1 MITNININNWKKH
14 LSAGVFSFL
23 LTPSSFLVI
32 SFLLTSCSDFLE
44 EQVPQATLT
53 QDEVKKPEY
62 IDNVLIS
69 AYAGLVSIEDMNA
82 SFSLWNYDTRSD
94 DAYVGGSDFSD
105 GEPFHRLEKSTG
117 VMTTDW
123 PFSSIWTKMYNYL
136 SRVSLSLDI
145 LSSADQENST
155 IQQRTAEMKFL
166 RAYGHFQLKRLF
178 KKIPFV
184 NKPNME
190 EEDYN
195 NLSNTEYTN
204 DEGWQQIIN
213 DLEDAYAVLPATQ
226 SDKGRPTKAAC
237 AAFLAKVYLYKA
249 YRQDDANSNQVT
261 GINDADL
268 QKVVEYTNASLYNG
282 YGLESDLHNNFR
294 PEEQYENGKESLWAI
309 QYSRNDGTVYGN
321 LNFSNRLI
329 VPCIPKVHDSGC
341 DFYKPSHNLVSAYRT
356 NSNGLPLLDT
366 FADEEYTVGSSQTV
380 DPRLFVTVGVP
391 GTPYMFNPSFM
402 ISESNAWSRS
412 GGAFGYFVS
421 LKQNVDPALT
431 DSYLYLCDSQWAS
444 SMNRVVFRYA
454 DVLLMRAEALV
465 QLGQTAEAITLVNQV
480 RERAAGMAVNSVVS
494 NYPNKY
500 GVHYAVGKYSGSYT
514 KDEAMKIVKMER
526 RLELAMECERFFDLV
541 RWGDAATV
549 LNRYYTSESGKMSFL
564 SGSQFTADKNEYLP
578 VPYEQ
583 MAASNGHYT
592 QNCGQW

>member
-1 MITNININNWKKH
+1 MKTIYRSICAICAICG
-14 LSAGVFSFL
+14 LM
-23 LTPSSFLVI
+23 
-32 SFLLTSCSDFLE
+32 SCTKFLE

-69 AYAGLVSIEDMNA
+69 AYAGLVTIEDMNA
-82 SFSLWNYDTRSD
+82 SFSLWNYDVRSD
-94 DAYVGGSDFSD
+94 DAYVGGSSFSD
-105 GEPFHRLEKSTG
+105 GEPFHHLERGTG
-117 VMTTDW
+117 ITTDAW
-123 PFSSIWTKMYNYL
+123 PFNSIWDKLYKYL

-145 LSSADQENST
+145 LASADQENAT

-184 NKPNME
+184 NKLNMQE
-190 EEDYN
+190 ADYN

-213 DLEDAYAVLPATQ
+213 DLEEAYKVLPTTQ
-226 SDKGRPTKAAC
+226 AEKGRPTKAAA

-249 YRQDDANSNQVT
+249 YHQDDANSNQVT
-261 GINDADL
+261 SVNTEDL
-268 QKVVEYTNASLYNG
+268 QKVVEYTNLSIYNG

-294 PEEQYENGKESLWAI
+294 PEEQYENGKESIWSI
-309 QYSRNDGTVYGN
+309 QYSKNDGTTYGN

-356 NSNGLPLLDT
+356 NSNGLPLLDN
-366 FADEEYTVGSSQTV
+366 FADVEYTVGSNQTV

-391 GTPYMFNPSFM
+391 GAPYMFNTSYM
-402 ISESNAWSRS
+402 MAESNTWSRS

-431 DSYLYLCDSQWAS
+431 DSYLFLCDSQWAS
-444 SMNRVVFRYA
+444 SMNRVVLRYA
-454 DVLLMRAEALV
+454 DVLLMRAEALA
-465 QLGQTAEAITLVNQV
+465 QLNQTAEAIALVNQV
-480 RERAAGMAVNSVVS
+480 RDRAAGMATNSIVS
-494 NYPNKY
+494 NYSTKY
-500 GVHYAVGKYSGSYT
+500 GVHYAVGKYNGSYS
-514 KDEAMKIVKMER
+514 KDEAMKIIKMER

-549 LNRYYTSESGKMSFL
+549 INKYYTTESQKMSFL
-564 SGSQFTADKNEYLP
+564 VGSQFTANMNEYLP
-578 VPYEQ
+578 IPKEQ
-583 MAASNGHYT
+583 MSASNGHYT
-592 QNCGQW
+592 QNCGQWQ

>member
-1 MITNININNWKKH
+1 MITYSIKNTFV
-14 LSAGVFSFL
+14 ACL
-23 LTPSSFLVI
+23 LCGSIAAAF
-32 SFLLTSCSDFLE
+32 TSCSDFLD

-53 QDEVKKPEY
+53 QDEVKNPEY

-69 AYAGLVSIEDMNA
+69 AYAGLLSIEDMNS

-105 GEPFHRLEKSTG
+105 GEPFHILEKSSG
-117 VMTTDW
+117 IMTTDW
-123 PFSSIWTKMYNYL
+123 PYNDIWNRFYKYL
-136 SRVSLSLDI
+136 SRISLSLDM
-145 LSSADQENST
+145 LAVADQENTT

-184 NKPNME
+184 NKLNME

-213 DLEDAYAVLPATQ
+213 DLEDAYAVLPVEQ
-226 SDKGRPTKAAC
+226 IEKGRPTKAAC

-261 GINDADL
+261 GINEADL
-268 QKVVEYTNASLYNG
+268 QKVIEYTNPSIYTG
-282 YGLESDLHNNFR
+282 YGLENDLHNNFR

-321 LNFSNRLI
+321 LNFSYRLI

-341 DFYKPSHNLVSAYRT
+341 DFYKPSINLVNAYRT
-356 NSNGLPLLDT
+356 TSDGLPIFDNAPA
-366 FADEEYTVGSSQTV
+366 ADYAVGSTQTV

-391 GTPYMFNPSFM
+391 ETPYMFNTNFM
-402 ISESNAWSRS
+402 MSRTNTWSRS
-412 GGAFGYFVS
+412 GGTYGYFVS

-431 DSYLYLCDSQWAS
+431 DSYLFVCDNQWAS

-454 DVLLMRAEALV
+454 DVLLMRAEAMA
-465 QLGQTAEAITLVNQV
+465 QTGKTADAIVLVNQV
-480 RERAAGMAVNSVVS
+480 RDRAAGMAKNSIVA

-500 GVHYAVGKYSGSYT
+500 GVHFAIGKYNGSYS
-514 KDEAMKIVKMER
+514 KEEAMKIIKMER
-526 RLELAMECERFFDLV
+526 RLELAMESERFFDLV

-549 LNRYYTSESGKMSFL
+549 INRFYSSESEKMEFL
-564 SGSQFTADKNEYLP
+564 KDSKFTANKNEYLP
-578 VPYEQ
+578 VPFEQ
-583 MAASNGHYT
+583 LAASNGHYT

>member
-1 MITNININNWKKH
+1 MKTKIYNKV
-14 LSAGVFSFL
+14 LAGVFSFL
-23 LTPSSFLVI
+23 LPLSSFLV
-32 SFLLTSCSDFLE
+32 SSCSDFLE

-53 QDEVKKPEY
+53 QDEVKNPEY

-105 GEPFHRLEKSTG
+105 GEPFHRLERSVG

-123 PFSSIWTKMYNYL
+123 PFSSIWNKFYNYL
-136 SRVSLSLDI
+136 SRVNLSLDI
-145 LSSADQENST
+145 LVSSDQDNAT

-213 DLEDAYAVLPATQ
+213 DLEEAYAVLPAVQ
-226 SDKGRPTKAAC
+226 AEKGRPTKAAC
-237 AAFLAKVYLYKA
+237 AAFLAKAYLYKA
-249 YRQDDANSNQVT
+249 YRQDDANTNQVT
-261 GINDADL
+261 AINAEDL
-268 QKVVEYTNASLYNG
+268 QKVVDYTNPAIYTG
-282 YGLESDLHNNFR
+282 YGLETDMHNNFR

-341 DFYKPSHNLVSAYRT
+341 DFYKPSHNLVDAYRT
-356 NSNGLPLLDT
+356 NSDGLPMLDN
-366 FADEEYTVGSSQTV
+366 FASVDYTVGSNQTV

-402 ISESNAWSRS
+402 IAESNAWSRS
-412 GGAFGYFVS
+412 GGTFGYYVS
-421 LKQNVDPALT
+421 LKQNVDPSLT

-444 SMNRVVFRYA
+444 SMNRIVFRYA
-454 DVLLMRAEALV
+454 DVLLMRAEALA
-465 QLGQTAEAITLVNQV
+465 QLGQTSEAMALVNQV
-480 RERAAGMAVNSVVS
+480 RDRAAGMVANSVVS
-494 NYPNKY
+494 NYPTKY
-500 GVHYAVGKYSGSYT
+500 GVHYAVGKYNGSYS
-514 KDEAMKIVKMER
+514 KDEAMKIIKMER
-526 RLELAMECERFFDLV
+526 RLELAMESERFFDLV
-541 RWGDAATV
+541 RWGDAATT
-549 LNRYYTSESGKMSFL
+549 LNKFYSSESEKMNFL
-564 SGSQFTADKNEYLP
+564 SGSQFTANKNEYLP
-578 VPYEQ
+578 VPFEQ

>member
-1 MITNININNWKKH
+1 MKTTYKLI
-14 LSAGVFSFL
+14 S
-23 LTPSSFLVI
+23 VI
-32 SFLLTSCSDFLE
+32 SIIFGMTSCSDFLD

-53 QDEVKKPEY
+53 QDEVKNPEY

-69 AYAGLVSIEDMNA
+69 AYAGLVTIEDMNA

-105 GEPFHRLEKSTG
+105 GEPFHRLERSTG

-123 PFSSIWTKMYNYL
+123 PFSSIWTKFYNYL

-145 LSSADQENST
+145 LASADQENPI

-184 NKPNME
+184 NKLNME
-190 EEDYN
+190 EADYN
-195 NLSNTEYTN
+195 ALSNTEYTN

-213 DLEDAYAVLPATQ
+213 DLQEAYAVLPTVQ
-226 SDKGRPTKAAC
+226 SEKGRPTKAAC

-249 YRQDDANSNQVT
+249 YRQDDANTNQVT
-261 GINDADL
+261 AISNEDL
-268 QKVVEYTNASLYNG
+268 QKVLEYTEASLYNG
-282 YGLESDLHNNFR
+282 YGLEPDLHNNFR
-294 PEEQYENGKESLWAI
+294 PEEQYENGKESIWAI

-341 DFYKPSHNLVSAYRT
+341 DFYKPSFSLVNAYRT
-356 NSNGLPLLDT
+356 NSNGLPMLDN
-366 FADEEYTVGSSQTV
+366 APSEDYKVGSTQTV

-391 GTPYMFNPSFM
+391 GTPYMFNTNFM
-402 ISESNAWSRS
+402 IAESNAWSRS
-412 GGAFGYFVS
+412 GGTYGYFVS

-454 DVLLMRAEALV
+454 DVLLMRAEAFA
-465 QLGQTAEAITLVNQV
+465 QLGQSAEAISLVNQV
-480 RERAAGMAVNSVVS
+480 RKRAVDMIGGSVVAS
-494 NYPNKY
+494 YPNKY
-500 GVHYAVGKYSGSYT
+500 GVHYAVGMYNGSYS
-514 KDEAMKIVKMER
+514 KDETMSIVKMER
-526 RLELAMECERFFDLV
+526 RLELAMESERFFDLV

-549 LNRYYTSESGKMSFL
+549 LNRYYSEESQKMNFL
-564 SGSQFTADKNEYLP
+564 DGSQFTANKNEYLP
-578 VPYEQ
+578 VPWEQ

>member
-1 MITNININNWKKH
+1 MKTTYRIIC
-14 LSAGVFSFL
+14 
-23 LTPSSFLVI
+23 VI
-32 SFLLTSCSDFLE
+32 CAICGLWSCSDFLD

-53 QDEVKKPEY
+53 QDEVKNPEY

-69 AYAGLVSIEDMNA
+69 AYDGLVSIEDMNA

-123 PFSSIWTKMYNYL
+123 PFSSIWTRFYNYL
-136 SRVSLSLDI
+136 SRVSLSIDI
-145 LSSADQENST
+145 LASADQENAT

-184 NKPNME
+184 NKPNMQ

-213 DLEDAYAVLPATQ
+213 DLEDAYAVLPEAQTE
-226 SDKGRPTKAAC
+226 KGRPTKAAC

-249 YRQDDANSNQVT
+249 YRQDDASSNQVT
-261 GINDADL
+261 AINEADL
-268 QKVVEYTNASLYNG
+268 QKVVDYTNPAIYTKAG
-282 YGLESDLHNNFR
+282 YGLEPDMHNNFR

-356 NSNGLPLLDT
+356 NSDGLPMLDT
-366 FADEEYTVGSSQTV
+366 FADEEYTVGSAQTV

-402 ISESNAWSRS
+402 IAESNAWSRS
-412 GGAFGYFVS
+412 GGTFGYFVS

-444 SMNRVVFRYA
+444 SMNRIVLRYA
-454 DVLLMRAEALV
+454 DVLLMRAEAQA
-465 QLGQTAEAITLVNQV
+465 QLGQTSEAIALVNQV
-480 RERAAGMAVNSVVS
+480 RERAAGMAKSSVVS
-494 NYPNKY
+494 NYSNKY
-500 GVHYAVGKYSGSYT
+500 GVHYAVGKYSGSYS
-514 KDEAMKIVKMER
+514 KDEAMKIIKMER
-526 RLELAMECERFFDLV
+526 RLELAMESERFFDLV

-549 LNRYYTSESGKMSFL
+549 LNKYYSTESEKMNFL
-564 SGSQFTADKNEYLP
+564 SGSQFTANKNEYLP
-578 VPYEQ
+578 IPFEQ
-583 MAASNGHYT
+583 IAASNGHYT
-592 QNCGQW
+592 QNCGNW

>member
-1 MITNININNWKKH
+1 MKTTYKLI
-14 LSAGVFSFL
+14 S
-23 LTPSSFLVI
+23 VI
-32 SFLLTSCSDFLE
+32 SIIFGMTSCSDFLE

-53 QDEVKKPEY
+53 QDEVKNPEY
-62 IDNVLIS
+62 VDNVLIS
-69 AYAGLVSIEDMNA
+69 AYAGLVTIEDMNA

-123 PFSSIWTKMYNYL
+123 PFSSIWNKFYNYL

-145 LSSADQENST
+145 LASADQESPI
-155 IQQRTAEMKFL
+155 IQERTAEMKFL

-184 NKPNME
+184 NKPNMQE
-190 EEDYN
+190 ADYN
-195 NLSNTEYTN
+195 ALSNTEYTN

-213 DLEDAYAVLPATQ
+213 DLQDAYAVLPAVQ
-226 SDKGRPTKAAC
+226 SEKGRPTKAAC

-249 YRQDDANSNQVT
+249 YHQDDANTNQVT
-261 GINDADL
+261 SISSEDL
-268 QKVVEYTNASLYNG
+268 QKVVQYTEASLYSG
-282 YGLESDLHNNFR
+282 YGLEPDLHNNFR
-294 PEEQYENGKESLWAI
+294 PEEQYENGKESIWAI

-341 DFYKPSHNLVSAYRT
+341 DFYKPSINLVNAYRT
-356 NSNGLPLLDT
+356 NSNGLPMASSATTD
-366 FADEEYTVGSSQTV
+366 DYKVGSAQTV

-391 GTPYMFNPSFM
+391 GTPYMFNTNFM
-402 ISESNAWSRS
+402 MSESNAWSRS
-412 GGAFGYFVS
+412 GGTFGYFVS

-431 DSYLYLCDSQWAS
+431 DIYLYLCDSQWAS
-444 SMNRVVFRYA
+444 SMNRIVFRYA
-454 DVLLMRAEALV
+454 DVLLMRAEALA
-465 QLGQTAEAITLVNQV
+465 QLGQTAEAIALVNQV
-480 RERAAGMAVNSVVS
+480 RKRAADMASASIVS

-500 GVHYAVGKYSGSYT
+500 GVHYAVGMYNGSYS
-514 KDEAMKIVKMER
+514 KEEAMEIVKTER
-526 RLELAMECERFFDLV
+526 RLELAMESERFFDLV

-549 LNRYYTSESGKMSFL
+549 LNRYYSEESQKMIFL
-564 SGSQFTADKNEYLP
+564 AGSQFTANKNEYLP
-578 VPYEQ
+578 VPWEQ

>member
-1 MITNININNWKKH
+1 
-14 LSAGVFSFL
+14 
-23 LTPSSFLVI
+23 
-32 SFLLTSCSDFLE
+32 
-44 EQVPQATLT
+44 
-53 QDEVKKPEY
+53 
-62 IDNVLIS
+62 
-69 AYAGLVSIEDMNA
+69 
-82 SFSLWNYDTRSD
+82 
-94 DAYVGGSDFSD
+94 
-105 GEPFHRLEKSTG
+105 
-117 VMTTDW
+117 MTTDW
-123 PFSSIWTKMYNYL
+123 PYNDIWNRFYKYL
-136 SRVSLSLDI
+136 SRISLSLDM
-145 LSSADQENST
+145 LAVADQENTT

-184 NKPNME
+184 NKLNME

-213 DLEDAYAVLPATQ
+213 DLEDAYAVLPVEQ
-226 SDKGRPTKAAC
+226 IEKGRPTKAAC

-261 GINDADL
+261 GINEADL
-268 QKVVEYTNASLYNG
+268 QKVIEYTNPSIYTG
-282 YGLESDLHNNFR
+282 YGLENDLHNNFR

-321 LNFSNRLI
+321 LNFSYRLI

-341 DFYKPSHNLVSAYRT
+341 DFYKPSINLVNAYRT
-356 NSNGLPLLDT
+356 TSDGLPIFDNAPA
-366 FADEEYTVGSSQTV
+366 ADYAVGSTQTV

-391 GTPYMFNPSFM
+391 ETPYMFNTNFM
-402 ISESNAWSRS
+402 MSRTNTWSRS
-412 GGAFGYFVS
+412 GGTYGYFVS

-431 DSYLYLCDSQWAS
+431 DSYLFVCDNQWAS

-454 DVLLMRAEALV
+454 DVLLMRAEAMA
-465 QLGQTAEAITLVNQV
+465 QTGKTADAIVLVNQV
-480 RERAAGMAVNSVVS
+480 RDRAAGMAKNSIVA

-500 GVHYAVGKYSGSYT
+500 GVHFAIGKYNGSYS
-514 KDEAMKIVKMER
+514 KEEAMKIIKMER
-526 RLELAMECERFFDLV
+526 RLELAMESERFFDLV

-549 LNRYYTSESGKMSFL
+549 INRFYSSESEKMEFL
-564 SGSQFTADKNEYLP
+564 KDSKFTSNKNEYLP
-578 VPYEQ
+578 VPFEQ
-583 MAASNGHYT
+583 LAASNGHYT

>member
-1 MITNININNWKKH
+1 MKTTYIKYICII
-14 LSAGVFSFL
+14 SAICG
-23 LTPSSFLVI
+23 LTA
-32 SFLLTSCSDFLE
+32 CSDFLE

-53 QDEVKKPEY
+53 QDEVKNPEY

-94 DAYVGGSDFSD
+94 DSYVGGSDFSD

-123 PFSSIWTKMYNYL
+123 PFSSIWNKLYNYL
-136 SRVSLSLDI
+136 SRVSLSLDM
-145 LSSADQENST
+145 LETANQENAT

-184 NKPNME
+184 NKSNMQ

-213 DLEDAYAVLPATQ
+213 DLEDAYAVLPETQ
-226 SDKGRPTKAAC
+226 AEKGRPTKAAC

-249 YRQDDANSNQVT
+249 YRQDDANNNQVT
-261 GINDADL
+261 AINEADL
-268 QKVVEYTNASLYNG
+268 QKVVEYTNPAIYTKAG

-321 LNFSNRLI
+321 LNFSYRLI

-341 DFYKPSHNLVSAYRT
+341 DFYKSSHNLVSAYRT
-356 NSNGLPLLDT
+356 NSDGLPLLDT
-366 FADEEYTVGSSQTV
+366 FADEEYTVGSAQTV

-402 ISESNAWSRS
+402 IAESNAWSRS
-412 GGAFGYFVS
+412 GGTFGYFVS

-444 SMNRVVFRYA
+444 SMNRIVLRYA
-454 DVLLMRAEALV
+454 DVLLMRAEAQA
-465 QLGQTAEAITLVNQV
+465 QLGQTSEAIALVNQV
-480 RERAAGMAVNSVVS
+480 RERAAGMATSSVVS
-494 NYPNKY
+494 NYSNKY
-500 GVHYAVGKYSGSYT
+500 GVHYAVGKYSGSYS
-514 KDEAMKIVKMER
+514 KDEAMKIIKMER
-526 RLELAMECERFFDLV
+526 RLELAMESERFFDLV

-549 LNRYYTSESGKMSFL
+549 LNKYYSTESEKMNFL
-564 SGSQFTADKNEYLP
+564 SGSQFTANKNEYLP
-578 VPYEQ
+578 VPFEQ

>member
-1 MITNININNWKKH
+1 MKTTYKLI
-14 LSAGVFSFL
+14 S
-23 LTPSSFLVI
+23 VI
-32 SFLLTSCSDFLE
+32 SIIFGMTSCSDFLE

-53 QDEVKKPEY
+53 QDEVKNPEY
-62 IDNVLIS
+62 VDNVLIS
-69 AYAGLVSIEDMNA
+69 AYAGLVTIEDMNA

-123 PFSSIWTKMYNYL
+123 PFSSIWNKFYNYL

-145 LSSADQENST
+145 LASADQESPI
-155 IQQRTAEMKFL
+155 IQERTAEMKFL

-184 NKPNME
+184 NKPNMQE
-190 EEDYN
+190 ADYN
-195 NLSNTEYTN
+195 ALSNTEYTN

-213 DLEDAYAVLPATQ
+213 DLQDAYAVLPAVQ
-226 SDKGRPTKAAC
+226 SEKGRPTKAAC

-249 YRQDDANSNQVT
+249 YHQDDANTNQVT
-261 GINDADL
+261 SVSSEDL
-268 QKVVEYTNASLYNG
+268 QKVVEYTAASLYNG
-282 YGLESDLHNNFR
+282 YGLEPDLHNNFR
-294 PEEQYENGKESLWAI
+294 PEEQYENGKESIWAI

-341 DFYKPSHNLVSAYRT
+341 DFYKPSINLVNAYRT
-356 NSNGLPLLDT
+356 NSNGLPMASSATTD
-366 FADEEYTVGSSQTV
+366 DYKVGSAQTV

-391 GTPYMFNPSFM
+391 GTPYMYNTNFM
-402 ISESNAWSRS
+402 MSESNAWSRS
-412 GGAFGYFVS
+412 GGTFGYFVS

-431 DSYLYLCDSQWAS
+431 DIYLYLCDSQWAS
-444 SMNRVVFRYA
+444 SMNRIVFRYA
-454 DVLLMRAEALV
+454 DVLLMRAEALA

-480 RERAAGMAVNSVVS
+480 RKRAADMANASIVS

-500 GVHYAVGKYSGSYT
+500 GVHYAVGMYNGSYS
-514 KDEAMKIVKMER
+514 KEEAMEIVKTER
-526 RLELAMECERFFDLV
+526 RLELAMESERFFDLV

-549 LNRYYTSESGKMSFL
+549 LNRYYSEESQKMIFL
-564 SGSQFTADKNEYLP
+564 AGSQFTANKNEYLP
-578 VPYEQ
+578 VPWEQ

>member
-1 MITNININNWKKH
+1 MKTTYIKYICAIC
-14 LSAGVFSFL
+14 
-23 LTPSSFLVI
+23 VI
-32 SFLLTSCSDFLE
+32 CGLMSCSDFLD

-53 QDEVKKPEY
+53 QDEVKNPEY

-105 GEPFHRLEKSTG
+105 GEPFHRLEKG
-117 VMTTDW
+117 VGILTTDW
-123 PFSSIWTKMYNYL
+123 PFSSIWTRFYNYL
-136 SRVSLSLDI
+136 SRVSLSIDI
-145 LSSADQENST
+145 LASADQNNAT

-184 NKPNME
+184 NKPNMQ

-213 DLEDAYAVLPATQ
+213 DLEDAYAVLPEAQTE
-226 SDKGRPTKAAC
+226 KGRPTKAAC

-261 GINDADL
+261 AINEADL
-268 QKVVEYTNASLYNG
+268 QKVVEYTNPAIYTKAG
-282 YGLESDLHNNFR
+282 YGLEPDMHNNFR
-294 PEEQYENGKESLWAI
+294 PEEQYENGKESIWAI
-309 QYSRNDGTVYGN
+309 QYSKNDGTVYGN
-321 LNFSNRLI
+321 LNFSYRLI

-356 NSNGLPLLDT
+356 NSDGLPMLDT
-366 FADEEYTVGSSQTV
+366 FADEEYTVGSAQTV

-402 ISESNAWSRS
+402 IAESNAWSRS
-412 GGAFGYFVS
+412 GGTFGYFVS

-444 SMNRVVFRYA
+444 SMNRIVLRYA
-454 DVLLMRAEALV
+454 DVLLMRAEAQA
-465 QLGQTAEAITLVNQV
+465 QLGQTSEAIALVNQV
-480 RERAAGMAVNSVVS
+480 RERAAGMATSSVVS
-494 NYPNKY
+494 NYSNKY
-500 GVHYAVGKYSGSYT
+500 GVHYAVGKYSGSYS
-514 KDEAMKIVKMER
+514 KDEAMKIIKMER
-526 RLELAMECERFFDLV
+526 RLELAMESERFFDLV

-549 LNRYYTSESGKMSFL
+549 LNKYYSTESEKMNFL
-564 SGSQFTADKNEYLP
+564 SGSQFTANKNEYLP
-578 VPYEQ
+578 VPFEQ

>member
-1 MITNININNWKKH
+1 MITKIYKTIC
-14 LSAGVFSFL
+14 AIC
-23 LTPSSFLVI
+23 VI
-32 SFLLTSCSDFLE
+32 CGLMSCSDFLD

-53 QDEVKKPEY
+53 QDEVKNPEY

-123 PFSSIWTKMYNYL
+123 PFSSIWTRFYNYL
-136 SRVSLSLDI
+136 SRVSLSIDI
-145 LSSADQENST
+145 LASADQENAT

-184 NKPNME
+184 NKPNMQ

-213 DLEDAYAVLPATQ
+213 DLEDAYAVLPEAQTE
-226 SDKGRPTKAAC
+226 KGRPTKAAC

-249 YRQDDANSNQVT
+249 YRQDDASSNQVT
-261 GINDADL
+261 AINEADL
-268 QKVVEYTNASLYNG
+268 QKVVDYTNPAIYTKAG
-282 YGLESDLHNNFR
+282 YGLEPDMHNNFR

-321 LNFSNRLI
+321 LNFSYRLI

-356 NSNGLPLLDT
+356 NSDGLPMLDT
-366 FADEEYTVGSSQTV
+366 YADEEYTVGSAQTV

-402 ISESNAWSRS
+402 IAESNAWSRS
-412 GGAFGYFVS
+412 GGTFGYFVS

-444 SMNRVVFRYA
+444 SMNRIVLRYA
-454 DVLLMRAEALV
+454 DVLLMRAEAQA
-465 QLGQTAEAITLVNQV
+465 QLGQTSEAIALVNQV
-480 RERAAGMAVNSVVS
+480 RERAAGMATNSIVS

-500 GVHYAVGKYSGSYT
+500 GVHYAVGKYNGNYS
-514 KDEAMKIVKMER
+514 KDEAMKIIKMER
-526 RLELAMECERFFDLV
+526 RLELAMESERFFDLV

-549 LNRYYTSESGKMSFL
+549 LNKYYSTESEKMNFL
-564 SGSQFTADKNEYLP
+564 SGSQFTANKNEYLP
-578 VPYEQ
+578 VPFEQ

>member
-1 MITNININNWKKH
+1 MKTTYIKYICAIC
-14 LSAGVFSFL
+14 
-23 LTPSSFLVI
+23 VI
-32 SFLLTSCSDFLE
+32 CGLMSCSDFLD

-53 QDEVKKPEY
+53 QDEVKNPEY

-105 GEPFHRLEKSTG
+105 GEPFHRLEKG
-117 VMTTDW
+117 VGILTTDW
-123 PFSSIWTKMYNYL
+123 PFSSIWTRFYNYL
-136 SRVSLSLDI
+136 SRVSLSIDI
-145 LSSADQENST
+145 LASADQNNAT

-184 NKPNME
+184 NKPNMQ

-213 DLEDAYAVLPATQ
+213 DLEDAYKVLPETQ
-226 SDKGRPTKAAC
+226 TEKGRPTKAAC

-249 YRQDDANSNQVT
+249 YRQDDASSNQVT
-261 GINDADL
+261 AINEADL
-268 QKVVEYTNASLYNG
+268 QKVVEYTNPAIYTKAG
-282 YGLESDLHNNFR
+282 YGLEPDMHNNFR
-294 PEEQYENGKESLWAI
+294 PEEQYENGKESIWAI
-309 QYSRNDGTVYGN
+309 QYSKNDGTVYGN
-321 LNFSNRLI
+321 LNFSYRLI

-356 NSNGLPLLDT
+356 NSDGLPMLDT
-366 FADEEYTVGSSQTV
+366 FADEEYTVGSAQTV

-402 ISESNAWSRS
+402 IAESNAWSRS
-412 GGAFGYFVS
+412 GGTFGYFVS

-444 SMNRVVFRYA
+444 SMNRIVLRYA
-454 DVLLMRAEALV
+454 DVLLMRAEAQA
-465 QLGQTAEAITLVNQV
+465 QLGQTSEAIALVNQV
-480 RERAAGMAVNSVVS
+480 RERAAGMATSSVVS
-494 NYPNKY
+494 NYSNKY
-500 GVHYAVGKYSGSYT
+500 GVHYAVGKYSGSYS
-514 KDEAMKIVKMER
+514 KDEAMKIIKMER
-526 RLELAMECERFFDLV
+526 RLELAMESERFFDLV

-549 LNRYYTSESGKMSFL
+549 LNKYYSTESEKMNFL
-564 SGSQFTADKNEYLP
+564 SGSQFTANKNEYLP
-578 VPYEQ
+578 VPFEQ
-583 MAASNGHYT
+583 MAASNGHYS

>member
-1 MITNININNWKKH
+1 MKTTYKLI
-14 LSAGVFSFL
+14 S
-23 LTPSSFLVI
+23 VI
-32 SFLLTSCSDFLE
+32 SIIFGMTSCSDFLE

-53 QDEVKKPEY
+53 QDEVKNPEY
-62 IDNVLIS
+62 VDNVLIS
-69 AYAGLVSIEDMNA
+69 AYAGLVTIEDMNA

-123 PFSSIWTKMYNYL
+123 PFSSIWNKFYNYL

-145 LSSADQENST
+145 LASADQESPI
-155 IQQRTAEMKFL
+155 IQVRTAEMKFL

-184 NKPNME
+184 NKTNMQE
-190 EEDYN
+190 ADYN
-195 NLSNTEYTN
+195 ALSNTEYTN

-213 DLEDAYAVLPATQ
+213 DLQDAYAVLPAVQ
-226 SDKGRPTKAAC
+226 SEKGRPTKAAC

-249 YRQDDANSNQVT
+249 YHQDDANTNQVT
-261 GINDADL
+261 SVSAEDL
-268 QKVVEYTNASLYNG
+268 QKVVEYTAASLYNG
-282 YGLESDLHNNFR
+282 YDLEPDLHNNFR
-294 PEEQYENGKESLWAI
+294 PEEQYENGKESIWAI

-341 DFYKPSHNLVSAYRT
+341 DFYKPSINLVNAYRT
-356 NSNGLPLLDT
+356 NSNGLPMASNATMD
-366 FADEEYTVGSSQTV
+366 DYKVGSAQTV

-391 GTPYMFNPSFM
+391 GTPYMYNTNFM
-402 ISESNAWSRS
+402 MSESNAWSRS
-412 GGAFGYFVS
+412 GGTFGYFVS

-431 DSYLYLCDSQWAS
+431 DIYLYLCDSQWAS
-444 SMNRVVFRYA
+444 SMNRIVFRYA
-454 DVLLMRAEALV
+454 DVLLMRAEALA

-480 RERAAGMAVNSVVS
+480 RKRAADMANASIVS

-500 GVHYAVGKYSGSYT
+500 GVHYAVGMYNGSYS
-514 KDEAMKIVKMER
+514 KEEAMEIVKTER
-526 RLELAMECERFFDLV
+526 RLELAMESERFFDLV

-549 LNRYYTSESGKMSFL
+549 LNRYYSEESQKMIFL
-564 SGSQFTADKNEYLP
+564 AGSQFTANKNEYLP
-578 VPYEQ
+578 VPWEQ

>member
-1 MITNININNWKKH
+1 MKQNN
-14 LSAGVFSFL
+14 SFIFKL
-23 LTPSSFLVI
+23 FNFYIVVAALT
-32 SFLLTSCSDFLE
+32 LTACSDFLD

-53 QDEVKKPEY
+53 QDEVKNPEY

-123 PFSSIWTKMYNYL
+123 PFSSIWTRFYNYL
-136 SRVSLSLDI
+136 SRVSLSIDI
-145 LSSADQENST
+145 LASADQENAT

-184 NKPNME
+184 NKPNMQ

-213 DLEDAYAVLPATQ
+213 DLEDAYAVLPETQ
-226 SDKGRPTKAAC
+226 TEKGRPTKAAC

-261 GINDADL
+261 AINEADL
-268 QKVVEYTNASLYNG
+268 QKVVEYTNPAIYTKAG
-282 YGLESDLHNNFR
+282 YGLEPDMHNNFR

-321 LNFSNRLI
+321 LNFSYRLI

-356 NSNGLPLLDT
+356 NSDGLPMLDT
-366 FADEEYTVGSSQTV
+366 FADEEYTVGSAQTV

-402 ISESNAWSRS
+402 IAESNAWSRS
-412 GGAFGYFVS
+412 GGTFGYFVS

-444 SMNRVVFRYA
+444 SMNRIVLRYA
-454 DVLLMRAEALV
+454 DVLLMRAEAQA
-465 QLGQTAEAITLVNQV
+465 QLGQTSEAIALVNQV
-480 RERAAGMAVNSVVS
+480 RERAAQMATNSVVS
-494 NYPNKY
+494 NYSNKY
-500 GVHYAVGKYSGSYT
+500 GVHYAVGKYSGSYS
-514 KDEAMKIVKMER
+514 KDEAMKIIKMER
-526 RLELAMECERFFDLV
+526 RLELAMESERFFDLV

-549 LNRYYTSESGKMSFL
+549 LNKYYSTESEKMNFL
-564 SGSQFTADKNEYLP
+564 SGSQFTANKNEYLP
-578 VPYEQ
+578 VPFEQ

>member
-1 MITNININNWKKH
+1 MKTTYKLI
-14 LSAGVFSFL
+14 S
-23 LTPSSFLVI
+23 VI
-32 SFLLTSCSDFLE
+32 SIIFGMTSCSDFLE

-53 QDEVKKPEY
+53 QDEVKNPEY
-62 IDNVLIS
+62 VDNVLIS
-69 AYAGLVSIEDMNA
+69 AYAGLVTIEDMNA

-123 PFSSIWTKMYNYL
+123 PFSSIWNKFYNYL

-145 LSSADQENST
+145 LASADQESPI
-155 IQQRTAEMKFL
+155 IQERTAEMKFL

-184 NKPNME
+184 NKPNMQE
-190 EEDYN
+190 ADYN
-195 NLSNTEYTN
+195 ALSNTEYTN

-213 DLEDAYAVLPATQ
+213 DLQDAYAVLPAVQ
-226 SDKGRPTKAAC
+226 SEKGRPTKAAC

-249 YRQDDANSNQVT
+249 YHQDDANTNQVT
-261 GINDADL
+261 SVSSEDL
-268 QKVVEYTNASLYNG
+268 QKVVEYTAASLYNG
-282 YGLESDLHNNFR
+282 YGLEPDLHNNFR
-294 PEEQYENGKESLWAI
+294 PEEQYENGKESIWAI

-341 DFYKPSHNLVSAYRT
+341 DFYKPSINLVNAYRT
-356 NSNGLPLLDT
+356 NSNGLPMASSATTD
-366 FADEEYTVGSSQTV
+366 DYKVGSNQTV

-391 GTPYMFNPSFM
+391 GTPYMFNTNFM
-402 ISESNAWSRS
+402 MSESNAWSRS
-412 GGAFGYFVS
+412 GGTFGYFVS

-431 DSYLYLCDSQWAS
+431 DIYLYLCDSQWAS
-444 SMNRVVFRYA
+444 SMNRIVFRYA
-454 DVLLMRAEALV
+454 DVLLMRAEALA
-465 QLGQTAEAITLVNQV
+465 QLGQTAEAIALVNQV
-480 RERAAGMAVNSVVS
+480 RKRAADMANASVVS

-500 GVHYAVGKYSGSYT
+500 GVHYAVGMYNGSYS
-514 KDEAMKIVKMER
+514 KEEAMEIVKTER
-526 RLELAMECERFFDLV
+526 RLELAMESERFFDLV

-549 LNRYYTSESGKMSFL
+549 LNRYYSEESQKMIFL
-564 SGSQFTADKNEYLP
+564 AGSQFTANKNEYLP
-578 VPYEQ
+578 VPWEQ

>member
-1 MITNININNWKKH
+1 MIMKTIYRSIC
-14 LSAGVFSFL
+14 AIC
-23 LTPSSFLVI
+23 VI
-32 SFLLTSCSDFLE
+32 CGFMSCSNFLE

-53 QDEVKKPEY
+53 QDEVKNPEY

-123 PFSSIWTKMYNYL
+123 PFSSIWTRFYNYL
-136 SRVSLSLDI
+136 SRVSLSIDI
-145 LSSADQENST
+145 LASADQENAT

-184 NKPNME
+184 NKPNMQ

-213 DLEDAYAVLPATQ
+213 DLEDAYAVLPEAQTE
-226 SDKGRPTKAAC
+226 KGRPTKAAC

-249 YRQDDANSNQVT
+249 YRQDDASSNQVT
-261 GINDADL
+261 AINEADL
-268 QKVVEYTNASLYNG
+268 QKVVDYTNPAIYTKAG
-282 YGLESDLHNNFR
+282 YGLEPDMHNNFR

-321 LNFSNRLI
+321 LNFSYRLI

-356 NSNGLPLLDT
+356 NSDGLPMLDT
-366 FADEEYTVGSSQTV
+366 YADEEYTVGSAQTV

-402 ISESNAWSRS
+402 IAESNAWSRS
-412 GGAFGYFVS
+412 GGTFGYFVS

-444 SMNRVVFRYA
+444 SMNRIVLRYA
-454 DVLLMRAEALV
+454 DVLLMRAEAQA
-465 QLGQTAEAITLVNQV
+465 QLGQTSEAIALVNQV
-480 RERAAGMAVNSVVS
+480 RERAAGMATSSVVS
-494 NYPNKY
+494 NYSNKY
-500 GVHYAVGKYSGSYT
+500 GVHYAVGKYIGSYS
-514 KDEAMKIVKMER
+514 KDEAMKIIKMER
-526 RLELAMECERFFDLV
+526 RLELAMESERFFDLV

-549 LNRYYTSESGKMSFL
+549 LNKYYSTESEKMNFL
-564 SGSQFTADKNEYLP
+564 SGSQFTANKNEYLP
-578 VPYEQ
+578 VPFEQ

>member
-1 MITNININNWKKH
+1 MKTIYHIICTICVIC
-14 LSAGVFSFL
+14 G
-23 LTPSSFLVI
+23 LTA
-32 SFLLTSCSDFLE
+32 CSDFLE

-53 QDEVKKPEY
+53 QDEVKNPEY

-69 AYAGLVSIEDMNA
+69 AYAGLVTIEDMNA

-105 GEPFHRLEKSTG
+105 GEPFHRLEKCSG

-123 PFSSIWTKMYNYL
+123 PFSSIWTRFYNYL

-145 LSSADQENST
+145 LASADQENAT

-184 NKPNME
+184 NKLNMT

-213 DLEDAYAVLPATQ
+213 DLEDAYAVLPVTQ
-226 SDKGRPTKAAC
+226 TEKGRPTKAAC

-261 GINDADL
+261 AVNEADL
-268 QKVVEYTNASLYNG
+268 QKVVEYTNSAIYTG
-282 YGLESDLHNNFR
+282 YGLEPDMHNNFR

-309 QYSRNDGTVYGN
+309 QYSKNDGTVYGN

-341 DFYKPSHNLVSAYRT
+341 DFYKPSHNLVDAYRT
-356 NSNGLPLLDT
+356 NSDGLPLLDNY
-366 FADEEYTVGSSQTV
+366 ADVDYAVGSNQTV

-391 GTPYMFNPSFM
+391 GTPYMFNPGFM

-412 GGAFGYFVS
+412 GGTFGYFVS

-431 DSYLYLCDSQWAS
+431 DSYLFLCDSQWAS
-444 SMNRVVFRYA
+444 SMNRIVFRYA
-454 DVLLMRAEALV
+454 DVLLMRAEALA
-465 QLGQTAEAITLVNQV
+465 QLGQAAEAIALVNQV
-480 RERAAGMAVNSVVS
+480 RDRAAKMATNSVVS
-494 NYPNKY
+494 NYPTKY
-500 GVHYAVGKYSGSYT
+500 SVHFAVGKYNGSYS
-514 KDEAMKIVKMER
+514 KDDAMKIIKMER
-526 RLELAMECERFFDLV
+526 RLELALESERFFDLV

-549 LNRYYTSESGKMSFL
+549 INKYYASESEKMNFL
-564 SGSQFTADKNEYLP
+564 VGSQFTANKNEYLP
-578 VPYEQ
+578 IPWEQ

-592 QNCGQW
+592 QNCGEW

>member
-1 MITNININNWKKH
+1 MKTTYKFICAICIIC
-14 LSAGVFSFL
+14 GMM
-23 LTPSSFLVI
+23 
-32 SFLLTSCSDFLE
+32 SCSDFLE

-53 QDEVKKPEY
+53 QDEVKDPKY

-69 AYAGLVSIEDMNA
+69 AYAGLLSIEDMNA

-94 DAYVGGSDFSD
+94 DAFVGGSDFSD
-105 GEPFHRLEKSTG
+105 GEPFHRLERSTG

-123 PFSSIWTKMYNYL
+123 PFSSIWNKFYNYL
-136 SRVSLSLDI
+136 SRVNLSLDI
-145 LSSADQENST
+145 LASADQENAT

-184 NKPNME
+184 NKPNMQ

-213 DLEDAYAVLPATQ
+213 DLEDAYAVLPIVQTE
-226 SDKGRPTKAAC
+226 KGRPTKAAC

-261 GINDADL
+261 GINTEDL
-268 QKVVEYTNASLYNG
+268 QKVVDYTNPSIYNG
-282 YGLESDLHNNFR
+282 YGLEPDLHNNFR
-294 PEEQYENGKESLWAI
+294 PEEQYENGKESLWAV
-309 QYSRNDGTVYGN
+309 QYSKNDGTVYGN

-356 NSNGLPLLDT
+356 NSDGLPLLDD
-366 FADEEYTVGSSQTV
+366 FASVEYMVGSNQTV

-402 ISESNAWSRS
+402 IAESNAWSRS
-412 GGAFGYFVS
+412 GGTFGYFVS
-421 LKQNVDPALT
+421 LKQNVDPSLT
-431 DSYLYLCDSQWAS
+431 DSYLFLCDSQWAS
-444 SMNRVVFRYA
+444 SMNRIVFRYA
-454 DVLLMRAEALV
+454 DVLLMRAEAQA
-465 QLGQTAEAITLVNQV
+465 QLGQTGEAMSLVNQV
-480 RERAAGMAVNSVVS
+480 RSRANSMITNSVVS
-494 NYPNKY
+494 NYATKY
-500 GVHYAVGKYSGSYT
+500 GVHYAVGKYNGTYSN
-514 KDEAMKIVKMER
+514 DEAMKIIKMER
-526 RLELAMECERFFDLV
+526 RLELAMESERFFDLV

-549 LNRYYTSESGKMSFL
+549 LNKFYSSESEKMNFL
-564 SGSQFTADKNEYLP
+564 SGSQFTANKNEYLP
-578 VPYEQ
+578 VPFEQ

>member
-1 MITNININNWKKH
+1 MITYSIKNTFV
-14 LSAGVFSFL
+14 ACL
-23 LTPSSFLVI
+23 LCGSIVAA
-32 SFLLTSCSDFLE
+32 LTSCSDFLD

-53 QDEVKKPEY
+53 QDEVKNPEY

-69 AYAGLVSIEDMNA
+69 AYAGLLSIEDMNS

-105 GEPFHRLEKSTG
+105 GEPFHILEKSSG
-117 VMTTDW
+117 IMTTDW
-123 PFSSIWTKMYNYL
+123 PYNDIWNRFYKYL
-136 SRVSLSLDI
+136 SRISLSLDM
-145 LSSADQENST
+145 LAVADQENTT

-184 NKPNME
+184 NKLNME

-195 NLSNTEYTN
+195 NLSNTEYPN

-213 DLEDAYAVLPATQ
+213 DLEDAYAVLPVEQ
-226 SDKGRPTKAAC
+226 IEKGRPTKAAC

-261 GINDADL
+261 GINEADL
-268 QKVVEYTNASLYNG
+268 QKVIEYTNPSIYTG
-282 YGLESDLHNNFR
+282 YGLENDLHNNFR

-321 LNFSNRLI
+321 LNFSYRLI

-341 DFYKPSHNLVSAYRT
+341 DFYKPSINLVNAYRT
-356 NSNGLPLLDT
+356 TSDGLPIFDNAPA
-366 FADEEYTVGSSQTV
+366 ADYAVGSTQTV

-391 GTPYMFNPSFM
+391 ETPYMFNTNFM
-402 ISESNAWSRS
+402 MSRTNTWSRS
-412 GGAFGYFVS
+412 GGTYGYFVS

-431 DSYLYLCDSQWAS
+431 DSYLFVCDNQWAS

-454 DVLLMRAEALV
+454 DVLLMRAEAMA
-465 QLGQTAEAITLVNQV
+465 QTGKTADAIVLVNQV
-480 RERAAGMAVNSVVS
+480 RDRAAGMAKNSIVA

-500 GVHYAVGKYSGSYT
+500 GVHFAIGKYNGSYS
-514 KDEAMKIVKMER
+514 KEEAMKIIKMER
-526 RLELAMECERFFDLV
+526 RLELAMESERFFDLV

-549 LNRYYTSESGKMSFL
+549 INRFYSSESEKMEFL
-564 SGSQFTADKNEYLP
+564 KDSKFTSNKNEYLP
-578 VPYEQ
+578 VPFEQ
-583 MAASNGHYT
+583 LAASNGHYT

>member
-1 MITNININNWKKH
+1 MKTKIFHIICVIC
-14 LSAGVFSFL
+14 AICGFS
-23 LTPSSFLVI
+23 
-32 SFLLTSCSDFLE
+32 SCSDFLE

-53 QDEVKKPEY
+53 QDEVKNPEY

-123 PFSSIWTKMYNYL
+123 PFSSIWNKFYNYL

-145 LSSADQENST
+145 LASADQDNAT

-213 DLEDAYAVLPATQ
+213 DLEDAYAVLPAVQTE
-226 SDKGRPTKAAC
+226 KGRPTKAAC

-249 YRQDDANSNQVT
+249 YRQDDASSNQVT
-261 GINDADL
+261 TINAEDL
-268 QKVVEYTNASLYNG
+268 QKVVEYTNPAIYNG

-321 LNFSNRLI
+321 LNFSYRLI

-341 DFYKPSHNLVSAYRT
+341 DFYKPSHNLVDAYRT
-356 NSNGLPLLDT
+356 NSDGLPLLDD
-366 FADEEYTVGSSQTV
+366 FASVDYTVGSNQTV

-391 GTPYMFNPSFM
+391 GTPYMFNPGFM
-402 ISESNAWSRS
+402 MAESNAWSRS
-412 GGAFGYFVS
+412 GGTFGYFVS
-421 LKQNVDPALT
+421 LKQNVDPSLT

-444 SMNRVVFRYA
+444 SMNRIVFRYA
-454 DVLLMRAEALV
+454 DVLLMRAEAQV
-465 QLGQTAEAITLVNQV
+465 QLGQTAEAMALVNQV
-480 RERAAGMAVNSVVS
+480 RDRAAGMITNSVVS

-500 GVHYAVGKYSGSYT
+500 GIHYAVGKYNGSYS
-514 KDEAMKIVKMER
+514 KDEAMKIIKMER
-526 RLELAMECERFFDLV
+526 RLELAMESERFFDLV
-541 RWGDAATV
+541 RWGDAAST
-549 LNRYYTSESGKMSFL
+549 LNKFYSSESEKMNFL
-564 SGSQFTADKNEYLP
+564 SGSQFTANKNEYLP
-578 VPYEQ
+578 VPFEQ

-592 QNCGQW
+592 QNCGSW